1 MSQFNEFEWP
11 AQPVIPQEKP
21 KSDVAEQFPA
31 STALVAELHALCPE
45 LFAGAKTIYMAE
57 GGREIKT
64 RVYRLVEQMQEI
76 SADEYMALGQAAM
89 RNEVFANR
97 RRR

>member
-1 MSQFNEFEWP
+1 MSQFDEFDGP
-11 AQPVIPQEKP
+11 AKLMVQQDQP

-31 STALVAELHALCPE
+31 ATALVAELHALCPE

-64 RVYRLVEQMQEI
+64 RVYRLVEGMQSI
-76 SADEYMALGQAAM
+76 SADDFMALGHTGQ
-89 RNEVFANR
+89 RNANYVNKGR
-97 RRR
+97 R